1 MGLINEF
8 VVKEKL
14 LKEINNAFDEEI
26 NSSASITALGLE
38 SEINGKDDFMKKVE
52 EIVDKLIMN
61 QKV

>member
-26 NSSASITALGLE
+26 NSSACVTVLGLE